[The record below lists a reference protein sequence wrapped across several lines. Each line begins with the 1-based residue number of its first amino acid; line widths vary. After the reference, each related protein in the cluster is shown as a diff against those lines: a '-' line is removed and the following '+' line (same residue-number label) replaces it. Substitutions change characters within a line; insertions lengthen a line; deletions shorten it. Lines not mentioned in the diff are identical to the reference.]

1 MVSNVSAFPVR
12 HADYCENLGWY
23 LVPIPARSKGP
34 THQRWQQPERALSDG
49 DTAQQ
54 FFDKNPTLNV
64 GLLHGASGTCAIDID
79 NVEFTKLIFSE
90 MGIDFDELMQSAPQ
104 IVGRENRGKLLFN
117 APPDLVTHKISWPVE
132 GDPRKTEV
140 VFELRAGATQDVLP
154 PSIHPDTGRPY
165 RWEGRSIWDGLPDL
179 PQQLVT
185 IWKQWDLFRPQMMGI
200 CPWLKKPEFVQPPS
214 KPRAKSDGPS
224 VIDAFN
230 EAHDIRSLLV
240 QFGYKQTGKNRFL
253 SPNSSTK
260 LAGCIVF
267 DDGRAFSHHASDP
280 FDERHSFD
288 AFDLWC
294 QYEHQGDFKQAVKE
308 AAGLLKLDTRSS
320 NISDFKAEPKA
331 TTPLFKRIGLDDV
344 VPPVWLVKS
353 HIEEGTFA
361 MVFGPSGAKKSFLVY
376 DLACCIATGKDWHG
390 NRVKQGAVLI
400 ICGEGHGGLNRRLKG
415 WEKFNQQSLK
425 DVPLY
430 GNERPL
436 TLTDDA
442 DIEALISYIEDR
454 ISIDGTPNL
463 IVVDTLARA
472 LGAADEK
479 SGADINKLIVSLT
492 AVIQQYK
499 CAVLLV
505 HHTGHS
511 EAAQHR
517 ARGASELPAAVDHE
531 FRVEPYDEAGVI
543 TGTLFTSTKMK
554 DASLGE
560 PVVFDMIT
568 VGLGVCD
575 EDMVEIDTL
584 VPELRGPASQEPD
597 NTINPMALVEDEDRK
612 LRRKGEVKRADLVTE
627 VYIASNKTKRTAQKW
642 VKEAIEAGR
651 IDDFPRS

>member
-1 MVSNVSAFPVR
+1 
-12 HADYCENLGWY
+12 
-23 LVPIPARSKGP
+23 
-34 THQRWQQPERALSDG
+34 
-49 DTAQQ
+49 
-54 FFDKNPTLNV
+54 
-64 GLLHGASGTCAIDID
+64 
-79 NVEFTKLIFSE
+79 
-90 MGIDFDELMQSAPQ
+90 
-104 IVGRENRGKLLFN
+104 
-117 APPDLVTHKISWPVE
+117 
-132 GDPRKTEV
+132 
-140 VFELRAGATQDVLP
+140 
-154 PSIHPDTGRPY
+154 
-165 RWEGRSIWDGLPDL
+165 
-179 PQQLVT
+179 
-185 IWKQWDLFRPQMMGI
+185 
-200 CPWLKKPEFVQPPS
+200 
-214 KPRAKSDGPS
+214 
-224 VIDAFN
+224 
-230 EAHDIRSLLV
+230 
-240 QFGYKQTGKNRFL
+240 
-253 SPNSSTK
+253 
-260 LAGCIVF
+260 
-267 DDGRAFSHHASDP
+267 
-280 FDERHSFD
+280 
-288 AFDLWC
+288 
-294 QYEHQGDFKQAVKE
+294 VKD
-308 AAGLLKLDTRSS
+308 AAGLLKLDTRPS
-320 NISDFKAEPKA
+320 NILEFKAEPETA
-331 TTPLFKRIGLDDV
+331 TPLFKRIGLDDV
-344 VPPVWLVKS
+344 TPPVWLVKS

-415 WEKFNQQSLK
+415 WEKYNQQSLK

-442 DIEALISYIEDR
+442 DIEALIAYIEER

-505 HHTGHS
+505 HHAGHS
-511 EAAQHR
+511 DAAKHR

-531 FRVEPYDEAGVI
+531 FLVEPYEEAGII
-543 TGTLFTSTKMK
+543 TGTLFASTKMK

-584 VPELRGPASQEPD
+584 VPELRGPAQDYRDNLPD
-597 NTINPMALVEDEDRK
+597 SMIVVIDEEYK
-612 LRRKGEVKRADLVTE
+612 LRQRNEMTKRALIDAVRVELGC
-627 VYIASNKTKRTAQKW
+627 AKRTTERW
-642 VKEAIEAGR
+642 VKQAIEEGR
-651 IDDFPRS
+651 INV

>member
-1 MVSNVSAFPVR
+1 MIISDSVR
-12 HADYCENLGWY
+12 E
-23 LVPIPARSKGP
+23 PRPA
-34 THQRWQQPERALSDG
+34 
-49 DTAQQ
+49 
-54 FFDKNPTLNV
+54 
-64 GLLHGASGTCAIDID
+64 
-79 NVEFTKLIFSE
+79 
-90 MGIDFDELMQSAPQ
+90 
-104 IVGRENRGKLLFN
+104 
-117 APPDLVTHKISWPVE
+117 KIQ
-132 GDPRKTEV
+132 
-140 VFELRAGATQDVLP
+140 A
-154 PSIHPDTGRPY
+154 
-165 RWEGRSIWDGLPDL
+165 
-179 PQQLVT
+179 
-185 IWKQWDLFRPQMMGI
+185 
-200 CPWLKKPEFVQPPS
+200 
-214 KPRAKSDGPS
+214 
-224 VIDAFN
+224 
-230 EAHDIRSLLV
+230 
-240 QFGYKQTGKNRFL
+240 YK
-253 SPNSSTK
+253 
-260 LAGCIVF
+260 
-267 DDGRAFSHHASDP
+267 
-280 FDERHSFD
+280 
-288 AFDLWC
+288 
-294 QYEHQGDFKQAVKE
+294 AVKD
-308 AAGLLKLDTRSS
+308 AAGLLKLDTRPS
-320 NISDFKAEPKA
+320 NILEFKVEPA
-331 TTPLFKRIGLDDV
+331 STTPLFKRIGLDDV

-376 DLACCIATGKDWHG
+376 DLACCIAIGKDWHG

-415 WEKFNQQSLK
+415 WEKYNQQSLK

-442 DIEALISYIEDR
+442 DIAALIAYIEER

-472 LGAADEK
+472 LGAANEK

-531 FRVEPYDEAGVI
+531 FRVEPFDEEGLLP
-543 TGTLFTSTKMK
+543 GTLFTSTKMK

-584 VPELRGPASQEPD
+584 VPELRGPAVDQTPD
-597 NTINPMALVEDEDRK
+597 AINPIEVVVDEDRK
-612 LRRKGEVKRADLVTE
+612 LRRKGEVKRHELVRE
-627 VYIASNKTKRTAQKW
+627 VYVTLDGSRKQAERW
-642 VKEAIEAGR
+642 VRKAIQRGE